1 MQVKKEV
8 PVEEAHFSRFF
19 VGRAQPLGTFP
30 APNCLDISVVIG
42 TIRNLEEG
50 S

>member
-8 PVEEAHFSRFF
+8 PVEVAHFSRFF
-19 VGRAQPLGTFP
+19 GAAQRMGRLG
-30 APNCLDISVVIG
+30 ANCPDISVVIG